1 MKRKIKRTLSIILT
15 VVMILGLFVAMPA
28 TSANAAHYSYSFPNY
43 HAPDLGSNVVFALG
57 DSYTIT
63 FEGNNGGLSNSDGRL
78 YMDGVLYGESIHPSG
93 RYVFGQTVTIDE
105 DGTLHLNG
113 ATYSLEGY
121 KYYAVGREMFT
132 NGWYWWFY
140 RTNDPSK
147 AITAPVGKTMKYT
160 GSEIQ
165 LCSAGSANFGTMQ
178 YKLNDGNWSTSIPT
192 ATNVGV
198 YTIYYKVVG
207 SVVESDVKQTT
218 AEISGTDVYN
228 YTVQDGSGAD
238 NAFAKG
244 KIHIISFN
252 DNYHN
257 QLYYNGV
264 FNGQKELTYDERNYL
279 YNGPASIE
287 ADGTLTMNGKSYSL
301 GDYNAWR
308 IGDTQWMLY
317 HYYYFYRVNTSA
329 AAVNTAP
336 TAKTLY
342 YNGNEQ
348 QLVNAGTATNGSM
361 HYSMDNSVWGTAI
374 PTAADVGTYTVYYKA
389 IGDAS
394 HVDSDVGQV
403 NVTIAEP
410 PTYTITW
417 KNYDGTVLATDQVKS
432 GVTPAYNAE
441 TPVKE
446 GNAQYTYT
454 FSGWDKAITAATAD
468 AVYTAQFSESVNNY
482 TVRWLNYD
490 GQELEVDTVPYG
502 TTPTY
507 DGETPTKQ
515 GNAQYSYTFSGWGD
529 ISAVTNDVTYTAQF
543 NSSVNEYTVRWLNYD
558 GQELEVDTVPY
569 GTTPTYDGETPTKQ
583 GNAQYSYTFSGW
595 GDISAVTNDVTY
607 TAQFSETVNKYT
619 VTWKN
624 HDGTILETDTDVP
637 YGMTPE
643 YNAETPIKAS
653 TEQYTYTFGG
663 WSPEISSVTEDITYT
678 AYFNSIEN
686 KVEINYTDINGI
698 TEKLSDAGVLTFVG
712 TSLELPATPY
722 LDGYD
727 FRGWNVNGTIYT
739 TADTVQ
745 TAVETLVKS
754 GSNVN
759 IQPVYEKKTETY
771 HVYIGNGHFKDSELN
786 EGDYNPS
793 TQLYVVANEGTPDQ
807 IFQYWTAIDSNGTTV
822 IVSYDEIYAFRMPT
836 KDINLSAVYGDK
848 PVEETS
854 KSGTAYIESVTN
866 PMPNKL
872 SFVAILSVPDDMRI
886 LRAGVVA
893 NTEETLNNEELTIDN
908 TRFQSYNSTTCK
920 KYTSFKYTFTKGN
933 VQANEVWCVRAY
945 LMYTDVQGGVY
956 TVYGDTVK
964 ADLNGEITHE
974 EDI

>member
-28 TSANAAHYSYSFPNY
+28 TSANAGNYSYYLPNY
-43 HAPDLGSNVVFALG
+43 HEPALGSNIVFALG

-63 FEGNNGGLSNSDGRL
+63 FEGNHGGISTSDGWL
-78 YMDGVLYGESIHPSG
+78 YVDGVLYGESIHPTG
-93 RYVFGQTVTIDE
+93 HYWIGQTVTIDE
-105 DGTLHLNG
+105 DGTMHLNG

-121 KYYAVGREMFT
+121 KYYAVGRELRT
-132 NGWYWWFY
+132 EGWYWWFY

-207 SVVESDVKQTT
+207 SEVESDVKQTT

-228 YTVQDGSGAD
+228 YTVQDGSETG

-308 IGDTQWMLY
+308 IGYTQWMLY
-317 HYYYFYRVNTSA
+317 YYYYFYRVNTSA

-348 QLVNAGTATNGSM
+348 QLVNAGTATDGSM

-389 IGDAS
+389 MGDAS

-468 AVYTAQFSESVNNY
+468 TVYTAQF
-482 TVRWLNYD
+482 R
-490 GQELEVDTVPYG
+490 
-502 TTPTY
+502 
-507 DGETPTKQ
+507 ET
-515 GNAQYSYTFSGWGD
+515 
-529 ISAVTNDVTYTAQF
+529 
-543 NSSVNEYTVRWLNYD
+543 VNEYTVRFVNYD
-558 GQELEVDTVPY
+558 GIELQNSVLAY
-569 GTTPTYDGETPTKQ
+569 GETPNYT
-583 GNAQYSYTFSGW
+583 GEMPTRPATAQYTYTFSGW
-595 GDISAVTNDVTY
+595 SPEISAVTSNITY
-607 TAQFSETVNKYT
+607 TAQYSGTLNSYT
-619 VTWKN
+619 VTWQN
-624 HDGTILETDTDVP
+624 YDETVLETDEGVE
-637 YGMTPE
+637 YGTMPIYTG
-643 YNAETPIKAS
+643 ETPTRPA
-653 TEQYTYTFGG
+653 TAQYTYTFSG
-663 WSPEISSVTEDITYT
+663 WSPEISSVTGNITYT
-678 AYFNSIEN
+678 AQFDSVEN
-686 KVEINYTDINGI
+686 TVAVNYTEINGDT
-698 TEKLSDAGVLTFVG
+698 TKLTDAGIVTFVG
-712 TSLELPATPY
+712 ADLELPATPY

-727 FRGWNVNGTIYT
+727 FTGWKVNNTDYT
-739 TADTVQ
+739 TADTVKN
-745 TAVETLVKS
+745 AVETLVKA
-754 GSNVN
+754 GTEVTV
-759 IQPVYEKKTETY
+759 QPVYTKKTEKY
-771 HVYIGNGHFKDSELN
+771 HVCICNGHFKDSELE
-786 EGDYNPS
+786 EGDFNPS
-793 TQLYVVANEGTPDQ
+793 TQLYAAASAAPDGQ
-807 IFQYWTAIDSNGTTV
+807 KFDHWAVSYDNGTTWTTV
-822 IVSYDEIYAFRMPT
+822 GYDETYAFRMPT
-836 KDINLSAVYGDK
+836 KDIQLKAVFAADTEITVK
-848 PVEETS
+848 
-854 KSGTAYIESVTN
+854 KGTAYIESVTKTAN
-866 PMPNKL
+866 DKL
-872 SFVAILSVPDDMRI
+872 SFVAILSVPDGATMQ
-886 LRAGVVA
+886 RAGIVA
-893 NTEETLNNEELTIDN
+893 FKSDDITAEHPTPTIDYA
-908 TRFQSYNSTTCK
+908 RFKRYDSTTCQN
-920 KYTSFKYTFTKGN
+920 YTTFKYTWTKGN
-933 VQANEVWCVRAY
+933 ITDPNDEWCVCAY
-945 LMYTDVQGGVY
+945 LVYTDTNGEH
-956 TVYGDTVK
+956 TVYGDMVK
-964 ADLNGEITHE
+964 AKLMNI
-974 EDI
+974 

>member
-207 SVVESDVKQTT
+207 SEVESDVKQTT

-228 YTVQDGSGAD
+228 YTVQNGSETG

-244 KIHIISFN
+244 KIHIISFK
-252 DNYHN
+252 DHYYDR
-257 QLYYNGV
+257 LYYKCV
-264 FNGQKELTYDERNYL
+264 FNGQTELTDPRDYL
-279 YNGPASIE
+279 CDGPASIE
-287 ADGTLTMNGKSYSL
+287 ADGTLKMNGKSYSL

-308 IGDTQWMLY
+308 IGYNTWLNFY
-317 HYYYFYRVNTSA
+317 YYYFYRVNTSA
-329 AAVNTAP
+329 ADVNTAP

-389 IGDAS
+389 MGDAS

-786 EGDYNPS
+786 EGYYNPS
-793 TQLYVVANEGTPDQ
+793 TQLCVVANEGTPDQ

-872 SFVAILSVPDDMRI
+872 SFVAILSVPDGATMQ
-886 LRAGVVA
+886 RAGIVA
-893 NTEETLNNEELTIDN
+893 FKSSDITSENPTPTIERA
-908 TRFQSYNSTTCK
+908 RFKRYNDTTCK
-920 KYTSFKYTFTKGN
+920 NYSTFKYTWTKGN
-933 VQANEVWCVRAY
+933 ITNTDEEWCVCAY
-945 LMYTDVQGGVY
+945 LVY
-956 TVYGDTVK
+956 T
-964 ADLNGEITHE
+964 NSEGEHTRYS
-974 EDI
+974 DMVSAKLSDFTT

>member
-1 MKRKIKRTLSIILT
+1 M
-15 VVMILGLFVAMPA
+15 
-28 TSANAAHYSYSFPNY
+28 
-43 HAPDLGSNVVFALG
+43 
-57 DSYTIT
+57 
-63 FEGNNGGLSNSDGRL
+63 
-78 YMDGVLYGESIHPSG
+78 
-93 RYVFGQTVTIDE
+93 
-105 DGTLHLNG
+105 
-113 ATYSLEGY
+113 
-121 KYYAVGREMFT
+121 
-132 NGWYWWFY
+132 
-140 RTNDPSK
+140 
-147 AITAPVGKTMKYT
+147 
-160 GSEIQ
+160 
-165 LCSAGSANFGTMQ
+165 
-178 YKLNDGNWSTSIPT
+178 
-192 ATNVGV
+192 
-198 YTIYYKVVG
+198 
-207 SVVESDVKQTT
+207 
-218 AEISGTDVYN
+218 
-228 YTVQDGSGAD
+228 
-238 NAFAKG
+238 
-244 KIHIISFN
+244 
-252 DNYHN
+252 
-257 QLYYNGV
+257 
-264 FNGQKELTYDERNYL
+264 
-279 YNGPASIE
+279 
-287 ADGTLTMNGKSYSL
+287 
-301 GDYNAWR
+301 
-308 IGDTQWMLY
+308 
-317 HYYYFYRVNTSA
+317 
-329 AAVNTAP
+329 
-336 TAKTLY
+336 
-342 YNGNEQ
+342 
-348 QLVNAGTATNGSM
+348 
-361 HYSMDNSVWGTAI
+361 
-374 PTAADVGTYTVYYKA
+374 
-389 IGDAS
+389 
-394 HVDSDVGQV
+394 
-403 NVTIAEP
+403 
-410 PTYTITW
+410 
-417 KNYDGTVLATDQVKS
+417 
-432 GVTPAYNAE
+432 
-441 TPVKE
+441 
-446 GNAQYTYT
+446 
-454 FSGWDKAITAATAD
+454 
-468 AVYTAQFSESVNNY
+468 
-482 TVRWLNYD
+482 
-490 GQELEVDTVPYG
+490 EVDTVPYG

-569 GTTPTYDGETPTKQ
+569 GTTPTYDSETPTKQ

-595 GDISAVTNDVTY
+595 DKTVSMVTGDVTY
-607 TAQFSETVNKYT
+607 TAQFGETVNKYT

-793 TQLYVVANEGTPDQ
+793 TQLCVVANEGTPDQ

-872 SFVAILSVPDDMRI
+872 SFVAILSVPDGATMQ
-886 LRAGVVA
+886 RAGIVA
-893 NTEETLNNEELTIDN
+893 FKSSDITSENPTPTIERA
-908 TRFQSYNSTTCK
+908 RFKRYNDTTCK
-920 KYTSFKYTFTKGN
+920 NYSTFKYTWTKGN
-933 VQANEVWCVRAY
+933 ITNTDEEWCVCAY
-945 LMYTDVQGGVY
+945 LVY
-956 TVYGDTVK
+956 T
-964 ADLNGEITHE
+964 NSEGEHTRYS
-974 EDI
+974 DMVSAKLSDFTT